1 MFYPLLNFVSYI
13 GMIVVSLY
21 SVDTLSSTIQWTD
34 KAQMDLINK
43 LDILLAPLSPFG
55 FTLSVW
61 IIIYGLLLIFVTI
74 GIINLVGR
82 IKLWNNF
89 ANKHIQWLFSLSCIL
104 NSGWIIASMQWRIWL
119 SAIGMVA
126 LLMTLISISTK
137 FQAPPWELR
146 WSDKYIFRPTFS
158 LYLGWISV
166 ATIANIWAW
175 LLAR

>member
-13 GMIVVSLY
+13 SMVVVSLY
-21 SVDTLSSTIQWTD
+21 SIDTLSNTIQWTD

-43 LDILLAPLSPFG
+43 LDTLLAPLSPFG

-61 IIIYGLLLIFVTI
+61 IIIYTLLFIFVTM

-89 ANKHIQWLFSLSCIL
+89 TNKHIQWLFSLSCIL
-104 NSGWIIASMQWRIWL
+104 NSGWIIASIQWRIWL
-119 SAIGMVA
+119 SAIIMAA
-126 LLMTLISISTK
+126 LLITLISISTK
-137 FQAPPWELR
+137 FQRPPGELH
-146 WSDKYIFRPTFS
+146 WIDKHIFRSSFS